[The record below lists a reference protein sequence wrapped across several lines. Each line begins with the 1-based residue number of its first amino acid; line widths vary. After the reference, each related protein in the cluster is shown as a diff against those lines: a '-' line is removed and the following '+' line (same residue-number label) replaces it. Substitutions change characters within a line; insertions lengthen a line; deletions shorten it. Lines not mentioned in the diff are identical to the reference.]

1 MVQKTD
7 ILNTLKISVA
17 AITAII
23 IAQYFD
29 LQFSI
34 SAGIVAILSLQ
45 PTKKE
50 TIQTAWGRFLAFIIA
65 LLVGFI
71 SFELFGFNLAGYGL
85 YLFIFTFLCIRLRW
99 QNALTL
105 NSVLV
110 SHFLTF
116 QNMKMGSIL
125 NECAI
130 FAIGAGVGVLTN
142 LHLRKDF
149 DYIETLKKET
159 DEQIKWILYRM
170 SERIVNIEIQD
181 DKEVC
186 FEKLKESMYK
196 AQNIAQMNY
205 NNQLSEGDRFDIEY
219 LEMREE
225 QCRILYEMHKIVYK
239 LMTTPFTAQK
249 VSEILKEIALE
260 FHQNNNGI
268 VLWQKFKEIDE
279 FMLEIP
285 LPESRIEFEDRAKL
299 FMLLRNLE
307 EFIDLK
313 IRFADKYFNIGKGHL

>member
-7 ILNTLKISVA
+7 ILNTLKISAA

-23 IAQYFD
+23 IAQYSD

-71 SFELFGFNLAGYGL
+71 SFKVVGFTLAGYGL

-116 QNMKMGSIL
+116 QNMKMESIL

-130 FAIGAGVGVLTN
+130 FVIGAGVGVLTN

-170 SERIVNIEIQD
+170 SERIVNVEITD

-186 FEKLKESMYK
+186 FQKLKESMGK
-196 AQNIAQMNY
+196 AKNIAQLNY

-239 LMTTPFTAQK
+239 LKTTPFTAQK
-249 VSEILKEIALE
+249 VSELLKEIALE

-268 VLWQKFKEIDE
+268 VLWKKFRGIDE
-279 FMLEIP
+279 YMLKMP
-285 LPESRIEFEDRAKL
+285 LPESRMEFEDRAKL
-299 FMLLRNLE
+299 FILLRNLE
-307 EFIDLK
+307 EFIELK